1 KRLKIKILSTKLN
14 TNKLRFS
21 AIGGPGDSLL
31 STFKQYIKTQN
42 LFQPKEHLLLAV
54 SGGVDS
60 VVLCELCQQAGFNFS
75 IAHCNFQL
83 RGEESNGDEK
93 FVKDLAAHYNVPFFV
108 KQFDTEKYAAENKI
122 SIQVAARELR
132 YSWFTSIIDSSKSGD
147 DSNKTGGDSN
157 KMTDVR
163 KNAPINHQQSTIND
177 SPAINHQLSTI
188 NFLLTAHHTDDNIET
203 ILMNFFKGS
212 GINGLKGI
220 LPKQKNIVRPLL
232 FAGKEDILTFAN
244 ENNLAYRED
253 SSNNSDKYTRN
264 YFRHQLIPGIEKIFP
279 KVKENLADNAER
291 FREINMLYNISVATA
306 KKKLITISGNE
317 VHLPVLKLEKTT
329 ALHSVLYEII
339 KEFGFTSPQVKEVIK
354 LLHSESGKY
363 VQSQTHRILRNRKW
377 LIISPLNTNEADNI
391 ILEKN
396 DNEIIFP
403 GGKLRI
409 ERKDQPGKIEAN
421 PNSVQIDASQI
432 KFPLLLRK
440 WKKGDYFYPLGM
452 QRKKK
457 LSRFFVDTK
466 LSLNQKQKTWVI
478 ESRKKIIWIVGQ
490 RIDDRFKI
498 TNHSKDCLKLTLE

>member
-1 KRLKIKILSTKLN
+1 
-14 TNKLRFS
+14 
-21 AIGGPGDSLL
+21 
-31 STFKQYIKTQN
+31 
-42 LFQPKEHLLLAV
+42 
-54 SGGVDS
+54 
-60 VVLCELCQQAGFNFS
+60 LCQQAGFNFA

-93 FVKDLAAHYNVPFFV
+93 FVKELAAHYNVPFFV
-108 KQFDTEKYAAENKI
+108 KQFDTEKYAAENKT

-132 YSWFTSIIDSSKSGD
+132 YSWFNSILAGKEKVHSDKKTS
-147 DSNKTGGDSN
+147 T
-157 KMTDVR
+157 
-163 KNAPINHQQSTIND
+163 NHQQSTIND
-177 SPAINHQLSTI
+177 APVINDQPSTINGSPAINDQPSTINGSPAINYQPSTINASQTINYQPSTINASQTI
-188 NFLLTAHHTDDNIET
+188 NFLLTAHHSDDNIET

-244 ENNLAYRED
+244 KNILAYRED

-279 KVKENLADNAER
+279 QVKENLVDNAER
-291 FREINMLYNISVATA
+291 FREINTIYNIAIETA
-306 KKKLITISGNE
+306 KKKLITKSGNE
-317 VHLPVLKLEKTT
+317 IHLPVLKLEKTT

-339 KEFGFTSPQVKEVIK
+339 KEFGFTPQQVKEVIK
-354 LLHSESGKY
+354 LLNSESGKY

-391 ILEKN
+391 IVEEN

-403 GGKLRI
+403 GGKLKMD
-409 ERKDQPGKIEAN
+409 RKAQPDKIETN
-421 PNSVQIDASQI
+421 PKTVQLDAAQI

-440 WKKGDYFYPLGM
+440 WKTGDYFYPLGM

-457 LSRFFVDTK
+457 LSRFFVDSK
-466 LSLNQKQKTWVI
+466 LSLNQKQQTWVI
-478 ESRKKIIWIVGQ
+478 ESEKKIIWIVGQ

-498 TNHSKDCLKLTLE
+498 TDKTKDCLKFTLE